1 MGGEKRDFPSGS
13 VLRGREMESA
23 GDDERALAVR
33 ERARDAKNGRQEGEK
48 NDADTLLLFIVHCP
62 SSGSRGTLH

>member
-1 MGGEKRDFPSGS
+1 
-13 VLRGREMESA
+13 MESA